1 MNYSFGNL
9 IFQILINFSD
19 ILNIT
24 LMLNNLI
31 MKSNSFSGYLVFNKL
46 KFLNL
51 SQNIQI
57 KKINSRIEL
66 E

>member
-1 MNYSFGNL
+1 MNYSFGNS

>member
-1 MNYSFGNL
+1 MNYSFGNS
-9 IFQILINFSD
+9 IFQILIHFSD
-19 ILNIT
+19 ILKIT

-31 MKSNSFSGYLVFNKL
+31 MKSNSFSGYLVFNEF

-57 KKINSRIEL
+57 KQKEIL